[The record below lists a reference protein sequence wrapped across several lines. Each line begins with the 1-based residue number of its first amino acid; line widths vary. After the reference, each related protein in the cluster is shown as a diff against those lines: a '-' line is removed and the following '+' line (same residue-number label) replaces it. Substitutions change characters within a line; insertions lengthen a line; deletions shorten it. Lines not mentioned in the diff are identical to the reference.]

1 LQNGGIMKRR
11 KSETLAEIN
20 ITSLVDVALVLL
32 IVFMIAAPFIRA
44 GTKVVLPKAE
54 TREKHPKESMI
65 IFVNQIGQVYFDG
78 QNMTDAE
85 LKQRL
90 ERIYA
95 DSPDA
100 NVLLEGDVD
109 AAYGRITTVIDA
121 VRQAGYENVG
131 LVLDKLER

>member
-1 LQNGGIMKRR
+1 MKRR

-20 ITSLVDVALVLL
+20 ITSLVDVTLVLL

-54 TREKHPKESMI
+54 TREKHPKESLV
-65 IFVNQIGQVYFDG
+65 IFVNQVGQAYFEG
-78 QNMTDAE
+78 QNMSDEE

-95 DSPDA
+95 ESPEA
-100 NVLLEGDVD
+100 SVLLEGDVD
-109 AAYGRITTVIDA
+109 AAYGRVVTVIDV

-131 LVLDKLER
+131 LVLDKLDR